1 MKQFL
6 FIFLALV
13 MLLSV
18 MPVSTYA
25 AGNDTVVFSQNH
37 NVSDV
42 CPWERI
48 TTYGVNPPTVG
59 WDIRINGAYSFSG
72 TASYSRLYLSKLIY
86 GADHYSVDVTNRSS
100 SRELIMTPH
109 DTTVLT
115 DVEIPA
121 GETKKDIRFTMQ
133 SGKTYFCLSFAAP
146 SDFEGV
152 VTEWIYQ

>member
-1 MKQFL
+1 MKRFL

-48 TTYGVNPPTVG
+48 TTYGVNP
-59 WDIRINGAYSFSG
+59 
-72 TASYSRLYLSKLIY
+72 SRK
-86 GADHYSVDVTNRSS
+86 
-100 SRELIMTPH
+100 LIMTPH

-115 DVEIPA
+115 NVEIPA

>member
-1 MKQFL
+1 MAIPDSGRGGSDGLSAPCTIIHSIHKIHCHIGGNYMKRFL

-42 CPWERI
+42 CPWEHI
-48 TTYGVNPPTVG
+48 TT
-59 WDIRINGAYSFSG
+59 
-72 TASYSRLYLSKLIY
+72 
-86 GADHYSVDVTNRSS
+86 RSS
-100 SRELIMTPH
+100 SRVLTMTPH

-121 GETKKDIRFTMQ
+121 GETEEDIRFTMQ